1 MSDPSDPRAQPDR
14 RKNALLRMLINEMME
29 QIREMQ
35 NHEGPWPEDERE
47 RAERDL
53 ERIMQQV
60 RGAALKKE
68 GA

>member
-1 MSDPSDPRAQPDR
+1 MTEAAPQPER
-14 RKNALLRMLINEMME
+14 RKNELLRMLINEMMA
-29 QIREMQ
+29 QIRELQ
-35 NHEGPWPEDERE
+35 QHEGAWPTEERE

>member
-1 MSDPSDPRAQPDR
+1 MTEQSQTPER
-14 RKNALLRMLINEMME
+14 RKNALLRMLINEMIQ

-35 NHEGPWPEDERE
+35 QHEGPWPSEERE

-53 ERIMQQV
+53 DRIMQQV
-60 RGAALKKE
+60 RGAAIKKE